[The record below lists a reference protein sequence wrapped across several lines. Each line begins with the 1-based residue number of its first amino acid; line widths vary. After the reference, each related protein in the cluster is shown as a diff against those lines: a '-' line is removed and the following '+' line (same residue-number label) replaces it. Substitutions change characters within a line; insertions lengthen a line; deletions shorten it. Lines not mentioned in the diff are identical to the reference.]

1 MKDSVKERLTGI
13 TKHTTLEPLQKSL
26 DRAKKE
32 LSELENKKS
41 YYDNS
46 DDDCSYEEEKGVVLL
61 DLDECEELNY
71 CAPVETLRL
80 EMKEE
85 EIFPTKSKT
94 MSSKTLSIQ
103 RESLSQKSSI
113 SKEKKSA
120 ESPQKPQTIQPIS
133 LPSSTKISEE
143 PILSISSKQSETESK
158 KEISSK
164 QIEFEGEI
172 EISSKE
178 SKPES
183 KKEIS
188 IQSVFVSES
197 RRRSYDMED
206 QKICLEEDEND
217 ECEEDIYY
225 YRRPNE
231 SKEELEKQLKEKRE
245 QVSELEKKIQGIKNV
260 VRVFSHSQSK
270 QKTVRDDFSTTLFW
284 LGGERTTLEKKST
297 HSFSLCDSITSFRIV
312 SFITLK

>member
-158 KEISSK
+158 KEIS
-164 QIEFEGEI
+164 
-172 EISSKE
+172 
-178 SKPES
+178 
-183 KKEIS
+183 